1 MSLPHAILGFLNVM
15 PMTGYDLKTQAF
27 DRSVAHFWPAVQPQI
42 YRDLARLEAAGH
54 VRSETEVQR
63 GKPNRRVYHIT
74 PAGRTELDRWL
85 RTTPAV
91 PGHREPFLI
100 QLFFGAGL
108 TNSELT
114 ALLQAQRAG
123 HQARLDALQA
133 VTIPPPAPAEVRRQ
147 TLTRLTLD
155 LGLHLERAY
164 LNWLDDALR
173 TVAAL
178 DPAPAP
184 APMTDTDA

>member
-1 MSLPHAILGFLNVM
+1 MVG
-15 PMTGYDLKTQAF
+15 G
-27 DRSVAHFWPAVQPQI
+27 
-42 YRDLARLEAAGH
+42 
-54 VRSETEVQR
+54 
-63 GKPNRRVYHIT
+63 
-74 PAGRTELDRWL
+74 
-85 RTTPAV
+85 
-91 PGHREPFLI
+91 
-100 QLFFGAGL
+100 
-108 TNSELT
+108 
-114 ALLQAQRAG
+114 RAG

-178 DPAPAP
+178 DPTPAP